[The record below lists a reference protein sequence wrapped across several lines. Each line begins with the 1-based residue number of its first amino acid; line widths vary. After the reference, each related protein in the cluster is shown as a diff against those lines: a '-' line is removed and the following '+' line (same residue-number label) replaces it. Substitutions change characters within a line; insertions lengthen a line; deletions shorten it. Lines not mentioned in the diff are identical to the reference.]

1 MHVNVNVIG
10 EIMQEDNERLISNFN
25 AATSSLKKIAGGKA
39 GEGIEKVY
47 GQAYQQLVKVGIKPQ
62 LRKKYR

>member
-1 MHVNVNVIG
+1 MKGNN
-10 EIMQEDNERLISNFN
+10 MSEDNERLISSFN
-25 AATSSLKKIAGGKA
+25 AASSSLKKIAGGKA

-47 GQAYQQLVKVGIKPQ
+47 GQAYQQLVKAGIKPQ

>member
-1 MHVNVNVIG
+1 MSD
-10 EIMQEDNERLISNFN
+10 DNEKLISNFS
-25 AATSSLKKIAGGKA
+25 AASNSLKKIAGGKA

-47 GQAYQQLVKVGIKPQ
+47 GQAYQQLVKNGLKPQ

>member
-1 MHVNVNVIG
+1 MSDN
-10 EIMQEDNERLISNFN
+10 NERLISNFN
-25 AATSSLKKIAGGKA
+25 SASTSLKKITGGKA

-47 GQAYQQLVKVGIKPQ
+47 GQAYQQLVKVGLKPQ